1 LGISGEDIMVFGD
14 RMYYHVAIKTRSTP
28 AIEERQVNLM
38 EEKEVMSDS

>member
-1 LGISGEDIMVFGD
+1 MVFGD
-14 RMYYHVAIKTRSTP
+14 RMYHHVAIKTRSTP